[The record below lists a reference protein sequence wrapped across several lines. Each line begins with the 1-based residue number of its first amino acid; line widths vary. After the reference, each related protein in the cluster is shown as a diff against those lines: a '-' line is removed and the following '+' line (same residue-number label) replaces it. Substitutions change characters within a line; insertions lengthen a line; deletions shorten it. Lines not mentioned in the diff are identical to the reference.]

1 MENGMRDQQVKSKD
15 KAWYQIRAVVWARL
29 LVIFAALFFSLGGY
43 GITARAAAGG
53 FTIEAALVAGGDG
66 STYDVRVTV
75 LNSGADWEGTVRL
88 LLGDIYRRTPSA
100 YDTDMALP
108 SGSRKQFT
116 VRIPADSVQDK
127 RRSTVTVELL
137 DRAGRQAASEEFPK
151 LLDDG
156 ENVLRMGI
164 LSDNY
169 ASLTYL
175 DMGGQ
180 ELYYYGVEN
189 PVKLVELDQD
199 SLAQQLDSL
208 AMLVIDRYNTE
219 VLSDEDLEAIEYWVE
234 DGGLLILGTGSY
246 AEDTL
251 KAFQNDPYLEM
262 RGFTVHSPGE
272 KKLLRQD
279 RSESLALTMDRLALA
294 ELQTKQN
301 FYDANYYDYS
311 GVMVGSRSLGACAI
325 LPYSLTELGE
335 LDADA
340 FAVSRTDFIFELLN
354 NVSDFA
360 RMRDGYNGGYTNR
373 YYEMNYQV
381 ERLFGV
387 LSNSG
392 EAINLNVLKVI
403 VILYVILVGPVMY
416 LILKALKKRELYWVT
431 VPVTALLGIG
441 LVYLA
446 GRGFAVRDTRV
457 YSVAVSDLA
466 GQEERKVLLQ
476 CYDASHS
483 EWKLKLAG
491 DYEYIG
497 PLIDNGYYYNNSTY
511 YYHFQQNGDGKYFG
525 IRPKASFE
533 SGFFQAGGADAEKTA
548 GSVEL
553 IDVADA
559 GGSIKLTDIVTD
571 VGVSM
576 ADMIAGARGLSGKVV
591 NRTDRDFACFAMFAR
606 GTMYLYGSL
615 AAGESV
621 ELAELPLIY
630 EGPPA
635 YESSNYMRTLRMFVA
650 TDTYKDQVQEY
661 AALGLGIC
669 AAVEQAQTA
678 DLLFIGVT
686 EDGAKAVDDVC
697 SEVSY
702 GCFYAIY

>member
-1 MENGMRDQQVKSKD
+1 MKLKD
-15 KAWYQIRAVVWARL
+15 KVWHKIRAAVWARL
-29 LVIFAALFFSLGGY
+29 LAVFAALFLGLGGY
-43 GITARAAAGG
+43 GITARAAGG
-53 FTIEAALVAGGDG
+53 FAIEAALVAGGDG
-66 STYDVRVTV
+66 STYDIRVTV
-75 LNSGADWEGTVRL
+75 QNSGADWEGTVRL
-88 LLGDIYRRTPSA
+88 LLGDIYRRTPTA
-100 YDTDMALP
+100 YDTDLALP

-116 VRIPADSVQDK
+116 VRIPAYSIRDK
-127 RRSTVTVELL
+127 RRSAVNIELL
-137 DRAGRQAASEEFPK
+137 DRAGRQVAGEEFSK

-156 ENVLRMGI
+156 ADALLMGI
-164 LSDNY
+164 LSDSY

-219 VLSDEDLEAIEYWVE
+219 VLSERDLEAIDDWVE
-234 DGGLLILGTGSY
+234 NGGLLILGTGSY

-251 KAFQNDPYLEM
+251 KAFQDDPYLEVS
-262 RGFTVHSPGE
+262 GITVHAPGD
-272 KKLLRQD
+272 KKFLRQD
-279 RSESLALTMDRLALA
+279 RSEHLAVTMDRLPLA
-294 ELQTKQN
+294 ELKTKQYI
-301 FYDANYYDYS
+301 YDTSYYDYS
-311 GVMVGSRSLGACAI
+311 GVMAWNRGNGAWAI

-340 FAVSRTDFIFELLN
+340 FADSRAVFIYELLN
-354 NVSDFA
+354 NVSEFVI
-360 RMRDGYNGGYTNR
+360 MRRGYSGYGNS
-373 YYEMNYQV
+373 YYDMNYQI

-403 VILYVILVGPVMY
+403 VIVYVIFVGPVMY
-416 LILKALKKRELYWVT
+416 LILKALKKRELYWMT

-441 LVYLA
+441 LIYLA

-457 YSVAVSDLA
+457 YSVSVSDLG
-466 GQEERKVLLQ
+466 GQAEGKILLQ

-483 EWKLKLAG
+483 EWKLKLSD
-491 DYEYIG
+491 DYKYIG
-497 PLIDNGYYYNNSTY
+497 PLVDDGYYNNNAY
-511 YYHFQQNGDGKYFG
+511 YYHFQQNGDGRYFG

-533 SGFFQAGGADAEKTA
+533 SGFFQAGGADAKKAE

-553 IDVADA
+553 TGVADA

-571 VGVSM
+571 AGVPM
-576 ADMIAGARGLSGKVV
+576 AGMIAGARGLSGTVS
-591 NRTDRDFACFAMFAR
+591 NGTDRDFACFAVIAR
-606 GTMYLYGSL
+606 GTMYLYGGL
-615 AAGESV
+615 AAGESG
-621 ELAELPLIY
+621 ELAALPLIC
-630 EGPPA
+630 EGLPA
-635 YESSNYMRTLRMFVA
+635 YDSSDYMRTLRMFMA
-650 TDTYKDQVQEY
+650 TDQYKGQVQEY

-678 DLLFIGVT
+678 DLFFIGVMK
-686 EDGAKAVDDVC
+686 DGAKAVDDVC
-697 SEVSY
+697 SETSY
-702 GCFYAIY
+702 ECFYKVF